1 MTVSRLLCAGAIIL
15 VTAASAAAK
24 PGVAISTVNLRADP
38 NTASDVVVKIP
49 AGSRID
55 VGECNDGWCA
65 VTFQGKSGFSIA
77 TSLDTT
83 GRAPPRQA
91 VRRAPPRGP
100 GPGYDYDDDG
110 EVVRGPAPPGY
121 VRVPGPGPGPG
132 AYVEPRPYYYG
143 PGPYWGPYWGPRWGW

>member
-121 VRVPGPGPGPG
+121 VRVPGPGV
-132 AYVEPRPYYYG
+132 YVEPRPYYYG
-143 PGPYWGPYWGPRWGW
+143 PGPYWGPYWGPRWWW